1 MKKSLLAFMAIISV
15 NFIFAQDFNYIKK
28 NNWMVGGRA
37 MWSSQS
43 QDIDP
48 YEIKRSSFGISP
60 DVGYFFMDK
69 FAGGLRFDVDYDKT
83 EINNNETKQ
92 TDLVVSPWLRY
103 YFLQPEKDLNI
114 FAQGKYGIGSSKTN
128 DNDAE
133 SISKWALEGGLAY
146 FCNPLVALEFTL
158 GYRSTKYEE
167 DDNPATSIFFS
178 VGFQIHLNRC
188 GDGPSVPTAKLSKR

>member
-1 MKKSLLAFMAIISV
+1 MKKIPLLIWATLIV
-15 NFIFAQDFNYIKK
+15 NALSAQDFNYIKK

-37 MWSSQS
+37 MWSSQT

-83 EINNNETKQ
+83 DINNNETKQ

-114 FAQGKYGIGSSKTN
+114 FAQGKYGIGSSKVN

-158 GYRSTKYEE
+158 GYRSTKYEG
-167 DDNPATSIFFS
+167 DDNPANSLFFS